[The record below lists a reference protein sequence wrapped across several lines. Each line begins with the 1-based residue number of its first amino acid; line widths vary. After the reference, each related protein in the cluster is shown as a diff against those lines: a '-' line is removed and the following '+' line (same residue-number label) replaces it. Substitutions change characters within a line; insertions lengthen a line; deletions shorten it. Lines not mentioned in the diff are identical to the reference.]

1 MRRFFAL
8 FVDRF
13 LSLLL
18 FAVKV
23 TAGLALVLVFPVFCV
38 YWSDADGSFHPS
50 VEVRDEAGVLL
61 GKPLVKEIEGLTLDK
76 RVDIVVLTLPGPL
89 SGSLDG
95 AVLDYAHRQPDPTAL
110 LENPV
115 PYPERFRDGLV
126 ILAVSPEGRKVGCYF
141 GEDVQLSMDDQKD
154 IQNAAKDQFRRSD
167 WRGGVLSMAREYADA
182 ANSGAWETIGMFALA
197 GAVSIGGA
205 VWLFLYFRSGLKA
218 FKNVRAARDYYSR
231 VVRDY
236 DAIERYADLIPED
249 SSYGAEAI
257 ARYRA
262 FCEEYAGFPRIAE
275 DFVGGFSGPDWFRK
289 CAATSAKAFRKRAFA
304 LDSQG
309 RAVVKA
315 AELLTMSP
323 GWKDVWTN
331 EVGRVMEDAERI
343 LRLRESI
350 GRLSYSEPHSVRAPF
365 FEDAQELD
373 AWVSVR
379 LARLEALVLELETGE
394 TGPSDALEEL
404 DRMSDEIHDRAE
416 RLIRAAFR
424 IGLSRRGNRI
434 LEREEGDLFRESYEQ
449 ESSPSNEESYSGFWK
464 VNGVSGSYNPYTTI
478 RPVFDFPPPRP
489 SNVGKT
495 PLTFALILGAIL
507 TVVVRIVKAVFDDDS
522 SDGSSGSSF
531 SGSSSGG
538 SGSSSGSS
546 SSF

>member
-1 MRRFFAL
+1 MRRLLAL
-8 FVDRF
+8 FADRF

-23 TAGLALVLVFPVFCV
+23 TAGLALVLAFPVFCV
-38 YWSDADGSFHPS
+38 YWSAAGGSFHPT
-50 VEVRDEAGVLL
+50 VEVRDEAGVLR
-61 GKPLVKEIEGLTLDK
+61 GTGVGAEIEGLTFDK
-76 RVDIVVLTLPGPL
+76 RVRIVVLTMPGRL
-89 SGSLDG
+89 SGSLDH

-126 ILAVSPEGRKVGCYF
+126 ILAVSPRGREVGCYF
-141 GEDVQLSMDDQKD
+141 GKDVQLSLDAQKD
-154 IQNAAKDQFRRSD
+154 IQDAAKDQFRRSD
-167 WRGGVLSMAREYADA
+167 WPGGVLSMAREYADA
-182 ANSGAWETIGMFALA
+182 ANSGAWETAGKFALA
-197 GAVSIGGA
+197 GAASVGGA
-205 VWLFLYFRSGLKA
+205 VWLFLYFRSGLRA
-218 FKNVRAARDYYSR
+218 FKNVRAARDHYSR

-236 DAIERYADLIPED
+236 DAIGRYAELIPED
-249 SSYGAEAI
+249 SFYGAETI

-262 FCEEYAGFPRIAE
+262 FCKEYAGFPRIAE
-275 DFVGGFSGPDWFRK
+275 DFVGDFSGPDWFRK

-323 GWKDVWTN
+323 GWKDVWAN
-331 EVGRVMEDAERI
+331 EVGRVMEDVERI

-350 GRLSYSEPHSVRAPF
+350 RKLSSSKPQSVRAPF

-416 RLIRAAFR
+416 RLIRAASR
-424 IGLSRRGNRI
+424 IGLSRRGDRI
-434 LEREEGDLFRESYEQ
+434 LESYEQ
-449 ESSPSNEESYSGFWK
+449 ESSPSNEESYSGSWK

-478 RPVFDFPPPRP
+478 RPAFDFPPPRP

-495 PLTFALILGAIL
+495 PLTFALLLGAIWIA
-507 TVVVRIVKAVFDDDS
+507 VVGVVKSIFDGDDDGDS
-522 SDGSSGSSF
+522 SYSGSGGGF
-531 SGSSSGG
+531 SGSG
-538 SGSSSGSS
+538 SGSS

>member
-38 YWSDADGSFHPS
+38 YWSDAGGSFHPS
-50 VEVRDEAGVLL
+50 VEVRDGAGVLL

-236 DAIERYADLIPED
+236 DSIGRYADLIPED
-249 SSYGAEAI
+249 SFYGAEAI

-262 FCEEYAGFPRIAE
+262 FCKEYARFPRIAE

-323 GWKDVWTN
+323 GWKDIWTN

-350 GRLSYSEPHSVRAPF
+350 GRLSYSEPHSVREPF

-424 IGLSRRGNRI
+424 IGFSRRGNRI

-449 ESSPSNEESYSGFWK
+449 ESSPSNEESYSGSWK

-478 RPVFDFPPPRP
+478 RPAFDFPPPRP

-522 SDGSSGSSF
+522 SDSSSGSSF

>member
-1 MRRFFAL
+1 MRRLLAS

-38 YWSDADGSFHPS
+38 YWSDAGGSFHPS
-50 VEVRDEAGVLL
+50 VEVRDGAGVLL

-89 SGSLDG
+89 SGSLDD

-115 PYPERFRDGLV
+115 PYPERFRDSLV

-167 WRGGVLSMAREYADA
+167 WRGGVLSMAKEYADA

-197 GAVSIGGA
+197 GAASIGGA

-231 VVRDY
+231 VVCDSDSIR
-236 DAIERYADLIPED
+236 RCADLIPED

-262 FCEEYAGFPRIAE
+262 FCKEYAGFPRIAE

-309 RAVVKA
+309 RTVVNA

-323 GWKDVWTN
+323 GWKDIWTN

-350 GRLSYSEPHSVRAPF
+350 GRLSYSEPHSVREPF

-424 IGLSRRGNRI
+424 IGFSRRGNRI

-449 ESSPSNEESYSGFWK
+449 ESSPSNEKSYSGFWK

-478 RPVFDFPPPRP
+478 RPAFDFPPPRP